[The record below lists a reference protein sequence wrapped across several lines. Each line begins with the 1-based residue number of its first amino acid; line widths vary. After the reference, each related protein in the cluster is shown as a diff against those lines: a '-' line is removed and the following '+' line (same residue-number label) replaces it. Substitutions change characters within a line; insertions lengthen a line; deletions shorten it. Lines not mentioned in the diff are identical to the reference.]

1 MKNYE
6 MSVQQAVDVLMR
18 ALREEGVLVG
28 GPTLPKGLPYPDGDE
43 IIDRHASKS
52 KVSRYSCSYI
62 MLRIPHS
69 LMYVLLAVTTI
80 NRPPASARNWPSCPR
95 LC

>member
-6 MSVQQAVDVLMR
+6 MSVQEAVDVLMR

-43 IIDRHASKS
+43 IIDRHATKS
-52 KVSRYSCSYI
+52 KVRTLDEGNKKMEGGKEI
-62 MLRIPHS
+62 G
-69 LMYVLLAVTTI
+69 TD
-80 NRPPASARNWPSCPR
+80 
-95 LC
+95 